1 MPAAF
6 ALLSPWGDLGFT
18 GDSQVTNRAPT
29 LVITNGDL
37 IEMAELYRGD
47 TPATDPMVS
56 PIHADFTGL
65 PPTMLTTGTRDLLL
79 SDVVRLERAMR
90 ADGVD
95 VTLRV
100 WEGMWHVFEF
110 YRELPEARASMAE
123 VAAFVA
129 AQLA

>member
-1 MPAAF
+1 
-6 ALLSPWGDLGFT
+6 
-18 GDSQVTNRAPT
+18 
-29 LVITNGDL
+29 
-37 IEMAELYRGD
+37 
-47 TPATDPMVS
+47 
-56 PIHADFTGL
+56 
-65 PPTMLTTGTRDLLL
+65 MLTTGTRDLLL